1 MKLPNGYGSITK
13 LKGNRRNPFVVR
25 VTKEIDENGKQVRI
39 VLGYYPSR
47 TKALEALSDYNKE
60 PFDVVNLKIT
70 FSEMYETWKG
80 TDEYK
85 KLSESA
91 TKQYG
96 YAYNHY
102 EPLHDKP
109 FITIK
114 APQLQSCID
123 DIDNGYTAKRFMK
136 NLASKL
142 YQIAIKRE
150 MLTTNKSELLD
161 IGSPSATKNER
172 VPYTPDEIDTLWA
185 HQEDD
190 TVKIILIYIYTGVRC
205 NELLSLLRDNL
216 YLEQQ
221 YFKVVDSKTEA
232 GIRDVPIADC
242 IVPLLQYFLNKCKSK
257 YVITSPR
264 GCKLDDSSWRKKLSS
279 VNKALGMKHG
289 THEARHTCITELTLH
304 NVNST
309 VIKEIVGHKSA
320 QSLTEKVYTHI
331 PMSVKIEAVNTIHTE
346 RKAS

>member
-25 VTKEIDENGKQVRI
+25 ITKEIDDEGKQVRV

-60 PFDVVNLKIT
+60 PFDIANLKIT
-70 FSEMYETWKG
+70 FAEMYELWQG

-91 TKQYG
+91 TKQYR
-96 YAYNHY
+96 YAYNRY
-102 EPLHDKP
+102 EPLHDTA
-109 FITIK
+109 FITLK
-114 APQLQSCID
+114 APQLQKCID

-142 YQIAIKRE
+142 YHIAIKRE
-150 MLTTNKSELLD
+150 MTKDNKSELLE
-161 IGSPSATKNER
+161 IGSSSATKHER
-172 VPYTPDEIDTLWA
+172 IPFTSDEIDQLWS
-185 HQEDD
+185 HQEDE
-190 TVKIILIYIYTGVRC
+190 TVKIMLIYIYTGVRC
-205 NELLSLLRDNL
+205 NELLSLLRDDL
-216 YLEQQ
+216 HLDEQ
-221 YFKVVDSKTEA
+221 YFKVVDSKTLA

-242 IVPLLQYFLNKCKSK
+242 IVPLFKYFIDKCKSK
-257 YVITSPR
+257 YVITSPK
-264 GCKLDDSSWRKKLSS
+264 GYKLDDSSWRKKLSS
-279 VNKALGMKHG
+279 INKALNMQHG
-289 THEARHTCITELTLH
+289 THEARHTCITELTIH

-331 PMSVKIEAVNTIHTE
+331 PMSVKIEAVNTIHT
-346 RKAS
+346 KIGD